1 MPQTDV
7 LIAGSG
13 SAGVFAATWLAIY
26 NIPFTILERRDGP
39 LKIGQADGVQ
49 VRTVEIYESFGL
61 SEELLR
67 ESYHILEVCFWGF
80 DEDANGKAQGDIR
93 RKSRTIDT
101 EQGLSH
107 LPHVILNQARM
118 NGIMLEKMESV
129 LKEQGRW
136 KEGTSNGIEYGWA
149 VKGLEIDETR
159 KHDPN
164 AHCVKVTAEKAG
176 KEEVWEAKYVL
187 GCDGAH
193 STIRKALDI
202 RMLGDT
208 SDTVWG
214 VMDIYPL
221 TNFPDIRRK
230 CVIHSTSGNL
240 LIIPREGGQLAR
252 FYIQL
257 PAGVQPKEVKLA
269 DLQDQARRIFA
280 PYSMEFAGVF
290 WWSAYSIGQR
300 LASAFHAHNRVFLTG
315 DACHTHSPK
324 AGQGM
329 NVSIQD
335 GYNIG
340 WKLGSVLSGL
350 SPPSL
355 IPTYVTERGKTA
367 ADLIAFDKELTKKIG
382 RKEEYE
388 GEFADYFIK
397 SGRYTAGFT
406 AKYEDSMITSGESA
420 GGRVNLATGITVGMR
435 FPSAQVIR
443 FCDCKAIQLQSVIKS
458 DAKWRVVVFGG
469 DINQPDHHAQLRK
482 LANTLEAIAR
492 RYTPATNYIDSV
504 IESILVLTTKFTETK
519 QEHIPDYFWPKSG
532 KWGIRDLHKTY
543 IDDEHYNSGHGHA
556 YQKYGVDPSAGAIVL
571 VRPDQYVSKVTTL
584 DDLSGISKFF
594 EGCLL
599 EQKIPKFNPELIVV
613 LCRF

>member
-1 MPQTDV
+1 MPKTDV

-101 EQGLSH
+101 ERGLSH

-118 NGIMLEKMESV
+118 NGMMLGKMESV

-149 VKGLEIDETR
+149 VKGLEIDESR
-159 KHDPN
+159 KDDPN
-164 AHCVKVTAEKAG
+164 AHCVKVTAEKDG

-193 STIRKALDI
+193 STIRKALNI

-230 CVIHSTSGNL
+230 CTIHSTSGNL

-280 PYSMEFAGVF
+280 PYTMEFAGVF

-300 LASAFHAHNRVFLTG
+300 VASAFDAHNRVFLTG

-329 NVSIQD
+329 NVSLQD

-355 IPTYVTERGKTA
+355 IPTYVAERSKTA
-367 ADLIAFDKELTKKIG
+367 ADLIAFDKDLAKRFS

-388 GEFADYFIK
+388 GEFADYFVK

-406 AKYEDSMITSGESA
+406 AKYEDSIITIGESA
-420 GGRVNLATGITVGMR
+420 GGEVNLATGITVGMR

-443 FCDCKAIQLQSVIKS
+443 FCDCKATQLQSVIKS
-458 DAKWRVVVFGG
+458 DGRWRIVVFGG
-469 DINQPDHHAQLRK
+469 DINQPDNHARLSKFANALETMARK
-482 LANTLEAIAR
+482 
-492 RYTPATNYIDSV
+492 YTPATNHIDSV
-504 IESILVLTTKFTETK
+504 IESILVLNTKFTETK
-519 QEHIPDYFWPKSG
+519 QEHVPDYFWPKSG
-532 KWGIRDLHKTY
+532 KWGIRDLHKIY
-543 IDDEHYNSGHGHA
+543 VDDDHYNSGHGHA
-556 YQKYGVDPSAGAIVL
+556 YQKYGVDPSAGAVVL
-571 VRPDQYVSKVTTL
+571 VRPDQYVSKVTTV
-584 DDLSGISKFF
+584 DDLTGIAKFF
-594 EGCLL
+594 EGCLI
-599 EQKIPKFNPELIVV
+599 EQTPKLDVSAR
-613 LCRF
+613 L